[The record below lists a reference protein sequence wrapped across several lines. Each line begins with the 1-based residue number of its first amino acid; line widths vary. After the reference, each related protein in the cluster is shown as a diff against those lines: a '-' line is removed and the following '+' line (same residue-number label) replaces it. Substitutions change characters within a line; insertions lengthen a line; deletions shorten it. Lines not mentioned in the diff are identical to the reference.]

1 MNGIPAKSPNKNE
14 IIDFDDHLYLYPYDN
29 FIITFISFKL
39 LGTENFRVEE
49 SYD

>member
-1 MNGIPAKSPNKNE
+1 MTRAPIESSNKNE